1 MLCWGYQGA
10 LLHAMIEE
18 CVMIWLSL
26 VENYASVAVSQGIT
40 LLILVNFDDVE
51 FYFQFDIL
59 VFISSLLLSLLVN
72 FDGCC

>member
-1 MLCWGYQGA
+1 
-10 LLHAMIEE
+10 
-18 CVMIWLSL
+18 MIWLSR
-26 VENYASVAVSQGIT
+26 VEKYASVAVSQGIT
-40 LLILVNFDDVE
+40 LLILVNFDDVVE